1 MSQETNFTYNNP
13 HEILDNLLSVNH
25 GWWCDRIVEYSDKSG
40 RRRQKLANQPYFSP
54 AFLSMYE
61 FANEEISLW
70 SIFRDRDA
78 VRTVIREI
86 KEVIQPNSKP
96 QSGKRVAYTKSG
108 EKKLIEVYLRRID
121 QPDGTAL
128 LASLHTDLTIS
139 NDVQWIERN
148 VLDKLK
154 AFVFVKTWD
163 PIRNQFVFKY
173 MNDKLTDVL
182 KPDKRK
188 LRKGLLS
195 DEDFFEDWAQKRAFR
210 EDDEAIRDAKNPDLV
225 ITREETF
232 DPKTKPS
239 VEHGAQPVVS
249 SHLLTFK
256 TPFSTPSRVSRE
268 SGWEVLG
275 IAIDVTSVT
284 DVLRSISE
292 KSRNGLYIKDEK
304 RRFHYVNNELLKLLK
319 APKERLVLD
328 RTLAEALQEL
338 RILGTG
344 PDSDDIDRQVA
355 AFAIEDNNV
364 LAGQTIEE
372 IRELSLQKSNDWLT
386 VKQPIKSRDGVV
398 THLLGETSPLF
409 PGRLGDILD
418 KVPQCISVKKY
429 YPEKVGSPGEFKL
442 VWVNRSFLKIHNRE
456 HPEDLIGKTDADL
469 WPGDPEQVDH
479 FRRRD
484 QLAIEKYKK
493 VRAAADWAELSPE
506 LQWARVVNELCDAD
520 QDLRCW
526 EFRET
531 TRAKSQTRV
540 LQTTKWV
547 EEFCG
552 TLFVVVVYSDV
563 TKGDT
568 EQRRYH
574 EMTTH
579 NLRGATSPI
588 STARSHLKKVLDS
601 VDNLDARIRATITCL
616 DDTSH
621 AIELF
626 LQHHLKLLKMDVAC
640 HATELKNIVKILKDE
655 RDKLTRNWEITIDI
669 VDNFPEV
676 FVHCDV
682 EVLQFALNEMLLN
695 SVKAAYLRKE
705 ESTAEELRSYAPLV
719 SVTFKQK
726 ENEICCIIANNG
738 AGCVDPDAREKL
750 IKAFNSAQRNP
761 FDPDSKT
768 HGLSF
773 CVVAVRAQ
781 GGRIQ
786 LIPPTNSD
794 KCTQVE
800 VYLPLIHTGVAT

>member
-1 MSQETNFTYNNP
+1 MSQETDFTYNNP
-13 HEILDNLLSVNH
+13 NEILDKLLSVNH
-25 GWWCDRIVEYSDKSG
+25 GWWCDRIVEYSDKRG

-61 FANEEISLW
+61 FSNEEISPW
-70 SIFRDRDA
+70 MIFRDRDA
-78 VRTVIREI
+78 VQTVIREI
-86 KEVIQPNSKP
+86 QEVIRPGSMP
-96 QSGKRVAYTKSG
+96 RSGRIVAYTKSG
-108 EKKLIEVYLRRID
+108 GKKLIEAYLRRID

-128 LASLHTDLTIS
+128 LASLHSDLTIS
-139 NDVQWIERN
+139 SDVQWIERN

-154 AFVFVKTWD
+154 AFVFVKKWD
-163 PIRNQFVFKY
+163 PICNQFVFTY
-173 MNDKLTDVL
+173 MNDKLIDVL
-182 KPDKRK
+182 KPDKDK
-188 LRKGLLS
+188 LAKGLLS
-195 DEDFFEDWAQKRAFR
+195 DDDFFEDWAQKRAFR

-232 DPKTKPS
+232 DPKAGHPP
-239 VEHGAQPVVS
+239 VHGAQPVVP

-256 TPFSTPSRVSRE
+256 TPLSMPSRVSRK

-275 IAIDVTSVT
+275 IAIDVMSVT

-292 KSRNGLYIKDEK
+292 KSHSGLYIKDQK
-304 RRFHYVNNELLKLLK
+304 SSFHYVNNELLKLLK

-328 RTLAEALQEL
+328 RTLAEALREL
-338 RILGTG
+338 RSLGAG
-344 PDSDDIDRQVA
+344 PDSDDIDCQVQ
-355 AFAIEDNNV
+355 AFALEDDNV

-386 VKQPIKSRDGVV
+386 VKQPIRSRDGVV

-429 YPEKVGSPGEFKL
+429 YPEEVGCPGEFKL
-442 VWVNRSFLKIHNRE
+442 VWVNRSFLKIHKRE

-469 WPGDPEQVDH
+469 WPGDPEQVEQ

-579 NLRGATSPI
+579 NLRGATSPN
-588 STARSHLKKVLDS
+588 STARSHLKKVLEG
-601 VDNLDARIRATITCL
+601 VDNLEERIKATITCL

-626 LQHHLKLLKMDVAC
+626 LQHHLKLLKMDVSC
-640 HATELKNIVKILKDE
+640 HATELKSIVKLLKDE
-655 RDKLTRNWEITIDI
+655 GDKLTRNWEITTDID
-669 VDNFPEV
+669 DKFPNV

-682 EVLQFALNEMLLN
+682 EVLQFALNELLLN
-695 SVKAAYLRKE
+695 SVKAAYKRKE
-705 ESTAEELRSYAPLV
+705 ESTTEELQSYVPLV
-719 SVTFKQK
+719 SVKFKQI
-726 ENEICCIIANNG
+726 ENELCCIITNNG
-738 AGCVDPDAREKL
+738 AACVDPEAREKL
-750 IKAFNSAQRNP
+750 EKSFNAAQSNP

-768 HGLSF
+768 HGFSF

-786 LIPPTNSD
+786 LIPPTNSTND
-794 KCTQVE
+794 TQLE
-800 VYLPLIHTGVAT
+800 VYLPLVHTGDKT